1 MCDMNT
7 DVGVCYK
14 TVSDNI
20 RQWLMKT
27 VDENAFIRILSAGLV
42 KKERKEKERECFSSQ
57 QDTMKSKR
65 GVTSC
70 EPRSPCALPHG
81 ASGKL

>member
-14 TVSDNI
+14 TVLDNI

-27 VDENAFIRILSAGLV
+27 VDENAFIRILSEGLV
-42 KKERKEKERECFSSQ
+42 KKRKKRKRKGMFLLPTGYHEEQKESPVVSPEVPVHFP
-57 QDTMKSKR
+57 T
-65 GVTSC
+65 
-70 EPRSPCALPHG
+70 EPQ
-81 ASGKL
+81 

>member
-42 KKERKEKERECFSSQ
+42 KKRK
-57 QDTMKSKR
+57 KR
-65 GVTSC
+65 KRKGMFLLPTGYH
-70 EPRSPCALPHG
+70 EEQKRSHQL
-81 ASGKL
+81 